1 MKSLVLWWL
10 RWRMRRVLTALV
22 DAAQAMDQAIFCYDM
37 EACDVVEAHIRK
49 LRRKAVRLAAAITF
63 INRRKP

>member
-10 RWRMRRVLTALV
+10 RWRMGCVLSALN
-22 DAAQAMDQAIFCYDM
+22 DAASARDHAIFCHDM
-37 EACDVVEAHIRK
+37 EACDVVEAHVRK

-63 INRRKP
+63 INRRTP

>member
-1 MKSLVLWWL
+1 MKSLTLWWL
-10 RWRMRRVLTALV
+10 RWRMGQVLTALV
-22 DAAQAMDQAIFCYDM
+22 DASQAGDHAIFYYDM
-37 EACDVVEAHIRK
+37 EACDVVEAHIKK